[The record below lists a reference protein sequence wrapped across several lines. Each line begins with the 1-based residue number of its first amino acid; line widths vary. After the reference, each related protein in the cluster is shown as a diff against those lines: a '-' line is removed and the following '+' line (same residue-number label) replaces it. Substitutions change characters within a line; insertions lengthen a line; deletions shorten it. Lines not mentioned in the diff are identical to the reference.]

1 MRLTNMINYS
11 IIIPHKNI
19 PQLLQRCLDSIPIR
33 DDVQVIVVDD
43 NSDTDKVN
51 FDNFPK
57 WNGKN
62 YEYYLTKE
70 GKGAGYARNIGLKH
84 AKGKWLL
91 FADADDYYNYCINS
105 ILDEY
110 TNNEYDVVYFDS
122 SSQDCFLYTNANRS
136 TYTHQMI
143 KLYEKDKEQGEFQL
157 RYYLGVPW
165 CKLIK
170 HELIYSNN
178 IRFDETPINNDTT
191 FSYMIGIHAK
201 TIDVDKR
208 ALYCITVRHSSTS
221 YSLTDDKILASIDV
235 FARKHRTL
243 LDNGIDIFESFIPYY
258 MKGALANNRKDIYD
272 KGLRI
277 LEKYGLNEGLL
288 NKQWWQPPFLD
299 EELNTYSFFTS
310 TTFGQEIIEIYRLK
324 GIKYRIISY
333 FLHITN
339 KIKSIC

>member
-1 MRLTNMINYS
+1 MNNINYS

-57 WNGKN
+57 WKGKN
-62 YEYYLTKE
+62 YEFYLTKE

-221 YSLTDDKILASIDV
+221 YNLTDDKILASIDV
-235 FARKHRTL
+235 FARKHKNL
-243 LDNGIDIFESFIPYY
+243 QEHGIDIFEGFIPYH
-258 MKGALANNRKDIYD
+258 MNKLLSQNRRDLYD
-272 KGLRI
+272 KGIAI
-277 LEKYGLNEGLL
+277 LYKYGFDETLL
-288 NKQWWQPPFLD
+288 KKETWQPPFFD
-299 EELNTYSFFTS
+299 EELNDSNSFA
-310 TTFGQEIIEIYRLK
+310 E
-324 GIKYRIISY
+324 SY
-333 FLHITN
+333 FGHEMIESYKVKGLKYKIILQFLYITN
-339 KIKSIC
+339 KLKTIC